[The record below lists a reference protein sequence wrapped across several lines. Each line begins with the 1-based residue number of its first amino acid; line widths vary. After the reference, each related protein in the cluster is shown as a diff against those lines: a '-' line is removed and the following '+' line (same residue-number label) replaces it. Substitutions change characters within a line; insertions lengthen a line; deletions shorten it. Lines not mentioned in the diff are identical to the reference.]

1 MTIPTEERGTGSN
14 KYTFF
19 VCNKVSLEALKCSKW
34 RQRVENGAKEFFQA
48 GDDWVRLPDVTPA
61 QISGARKIRKMF
73 TGKLDQPICSYPPFP
88 GDESNY
94 LRLVL

>member
-19 VCNKVSLEALKCSKW
+19 VCNK
-34 RQRVENGAKEFFQA
+34 A

>member
-19 VCNKVSLEALKCSKW
+19 VCNKVSLEALESPK
-34 RQRVENGAKEFFQA
+34 GAKEFFQA

-94 LRLVL
+94 LR

>member
-19 VCNKVSLEALKCSKW
+19 VCNKVSLEVLESP
-34 RQRVENGAKEFFQA
+34 NGAKDLFQA

-94 LRLVL
+94 LRQVQ